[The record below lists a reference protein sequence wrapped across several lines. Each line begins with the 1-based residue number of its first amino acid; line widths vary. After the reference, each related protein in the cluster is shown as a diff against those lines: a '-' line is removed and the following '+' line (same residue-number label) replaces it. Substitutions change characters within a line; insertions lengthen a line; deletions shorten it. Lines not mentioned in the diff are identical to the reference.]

1 MVGKVAQCSNDSP
14 WPQTSAV
21 RDELGCEAGPT
32 KQVLMGAVVHG
43 IVTLSIALLGASGEE
58 K

>member
-1 MVGKVAQCSNDSP
+1 MVGKVAQYSNDSP
-14 WPQTSAV
+14 WPQTAV
-21 RDELGCEAGPT
+21 RDGLGCEAGPS

-43 IVTLSIALLGASGEE
+43 RVTLSIALLRASREE

>member
-14 WPQTSAV
+14 WPQTAV
-21 RDELGCEAGPT
+21 RDGLGCEAGPS

-43 IVTLSIALLGASGEE
+43 RVTLSIALLRASREE